1 MWLLFSCDDLYR
13 IYTGRKTMNKYIW
26 RVLKM
31 ELDCNEQIILISVC
45 KSDIFLLVIIKAYR
59 NICWYILFIKIYLF
73 YIFLHI
79 IISFTF
85 RNSISVYIIRIIF
98 LRIQLVTRIL
108 MRVVIVFKINED
120 FISYLNFVN
129 IIYNNWFYI
138 LYFFENWVFLKC
150 NINKFVTDCTRVR
163 PFWFEWPSSRN
174 MLIKFVRFTLGTPSI
189 LSDTWMVEKIKRKLR
204 IKNQNK

>member
-1 MWLLFSCDDLYR
+1 MGCCLGWFHNIVYLCDCYFLAM
-13 IYTGRKTMNKYIW
+13 IYTGFIQEEKRWISIYGEY
-26 RVLKM
+26 LKM

-45 KSDIFLLVIIKAYR
+45 KSDIFLLVIIKVYR

-150 NINKFVTDCTRVR
+150 NINKLCDWLYTCATF
-163 PFWFEWPSSRN
+163 
-174 MLIKFVRFTLGTPSI
+174 LIRMT
-189 LSDTWMVEKIKRKLR
+189 
-204 IKNQNK
+204 

>member
-85 RNSISVYIIRIIF
+85 RNSISIYIIRIIF
-98 LRIQLVTRIL
+98 LRIQLVT
-108 MRVVIVFKINED
+108 E
-120 FISYLNFVN
+120 
-129 IIYNNWFYI
+129 
-138 LYFFENWVFLKC
+138 E
-150 NINKFVTDCTRVR
+150 
-163 PFWFEWPSSRN
+163 FWCEFN
-174 MLIKFVRFTLGTPSI
+174 CV
-189 LSDTWMVEKIKRKLR
+189 
-204 IKNQNK
+204 QNKRRFYFLFKLCKHNI